1 MGRDSAIGM
10 IEVEGV
16 AAAIVGADTHAERAD
31 TDAEMVPADATVNP
45 TLFRS
50 MLNV

>member
-16 AAAIVGADTHAERAD
+16 AAAIVGADAACKSAD
-31 TDAEMVPADATVNP
+31 VRLMGWESIGGYTTA
-45 TLFRS
+45 FF
-50 MLNV
+50 